1 MNAHTTLRAAL
12 GGVAVVLLLCVS
24 DARAGDAPPTDAGV
38 PEADWPEPMDT
49 SMTFYWLQL
58 DQLEW
63 RLNDGPDVFRW
74 DLQGWWGSDENKL
87 WLKSEGEQN
96 TTGRSG
102 GDAEIQLLYSRMISS
117 FFDAQLGLREDILN
131 GPGEDRERTFAVLGF
146 EGLAPYW
153 FEVEPAV
160 YVSHKGDVS
169 FRLTSSYELNLTQ
182 RLVAQPRLEV
192 NAAVQKVRNFGV
204 GSGINDVELGLRL
217 RYEVRREIAP
227 YVGINWLRLVGDTA
241 DLARDDEED
250 RDVLSFVAG
259 VRFQF

>member
-1 MNAHTTLRAAL
+1 MNAHATLRAAL
-12 GGVAVVLLLCVS
+12 GVVVALPLLWIS
-24 DARAGDAPPTDAGV
+24 DARAADTKPSDAGE

-63 RLNDGPDVFRW
+63 RLHDGPDVFRW

-117 FFDAQLGLREDILN
+117 FFDLQLGLREDILN
-131 GPGEDRERTFAVLGF
+131 GPGENRERSFAVLAF

-153 FEVEPAV
+153 FDVEPAV

-169 FRLTSSYELNLTQ
+169 FRFTSSYELNVTQ
-182 RLVAQPRLEV
+182 RLVAQPRFEV

-204 GSGINDVELGLRL
+204 GRGINDVELGLRL
-217 RYEVRREIAP
+217 RYEFRREIAP
-227 YVGINWLRLVGDTA
+227 YAGINWLRLVGDTA
-241 DLARDDEED
+241 DLARDDGEQ

-259 VRFQF
+259 IRFQF